1 MTVPLWMLLGFAAWT
16 VLLLLSTVGVYRWS
30 RILTGRVPI
39 RDFRADQV
47 EGEDWYRRSMRAH
60 ANCIENLP
68 VFGAIV
74 LALYVAG
81 VGGSI
86 VNLLSISVLAARIAQ
101 SLVHVCL
108 VQTNTV
114 AVVRFAFLSC
124 PAHQLFCA
132 YRHGSPSCMAVIV
145 THDKRRWASHH
156 ESSSSLSVW
165 TLRAAPTLTN

>member
-1 MTVPLWMLLGFAAWT
+1 MTVPMWMLLGFAAWT

-39 RDFRADQV
+39 SDFRANQI

-74 LALYVAG
+74 LALYVSG
-81 VGGSI
+81 VGGLT
-86 VNLLSISVLAARIAQ
+86 VNYLSISVLVARIIQ
-101 SLVHVCL
+101 SLIHVCL

-114 AVVRFAFLSC
+114 VAVRFTFFFVQIASFLALVDGFQN
-124 PAHQLFCA
+124 PLK
-132 YRHGSPSCMAVIV
+132 
-145 THDKRRWASHH
+145 T
-156 ESSSSLSVW
+156 
-165 TLRAAPTLTN
+165 AA

>member
-81 VGGSI
+81 VGGAT
-86 VNLLSISVLAARIAQ
+86 VNFLSISVLAARVTQ

-114 AVVRFAFLSC
+114 AAVRFAFFLV
-124 PAHQLFCA
+124 QLISFLA
-132 YRHGSPSCMAVIV
+132 LIVMVVRHAWPS
-145 THDKRRWASHH
+145 S
-156 ESSSSLSVW
+156 
-165 TLRAAPTLTN
+165 

>member
-1 MTVPLWMLLGFAAWT
+1 MTVPVWMLLGFAVWT
-16 VLLLLSTVGVYRWS
+16 VLLLLSTIGVYRWS
-30 RILTGRVPI
+30 RILTGRVAI

-68 VFGAIV
+68 VFGAVV

-81 VGGSI
+81 VGGSTI
-86 VNLLSISVLAARIAQ
+86 NFLSISVLAARVAQ

-114 AVVRFAFLSC
+114 AAMRFVFFFVQLASFLALIVMVVRHAW
-124 PAHQLFCA
+124 
-132 YRHGSPSCMAVIV
+132 PS
-145 THDKRRWASHH
+145 S
-156 ESSSSLSVW
+156 
-165 TLRAAPTLTN
+165 